1 MNVSL
6 TPELEKLVNERVR
19 SGMYSSA
26 SEVVR
31 EALRLLN
38 EQEEVRRRRLEEL
51 RKEIQIGL
59 DQVNRGE
66 GVPLDIPKIKS
77 RLRKRLQEQK
87 RLKAR

>member
-6 TPELEKLVNERVR
+6 TRELEKLVHEIVR

-38 EQEEVRRRRLEEL
+38 EQEKLRRQKLEEL

-59 DQVNRGE
+59 DQIERGE
-66 GVPLDIPKIKS
+66 GAPLDIARIKS
-77 RLRKRLQEQK
+77 RLGKRLREQK
-87 RLKAR
+87 HLKAR